1 MPDNRAPTD
10 PSEDT
15 GPKKVAVPPR
25 EKSRTAA
32 AAREFLHAIASDTGV
47 LAERIKAAATTAWKE
62 RNRSGQRQSAVR
74 QRRTVAHRWP
84 ARLAAAI
91 GIFIVVAV
99 LATAG
104 ATLWALHDLPLDRAE
119 AEGNAAGPSILLAAS
134 DGQELGRRGMIK
146 LDDAPL
152 SAFPDHLIAAVLAI
166 EDRRFFSHL
175 GVDPRGILRALRRNT
190 AAGAVVEGG
199 STITQQLIK
208 IEKLDD
214 ARTVSRKLR
223 EAIVAVWLERRL
235 GKEEILARYLN
246 KLYLGAGAVGM
257 PAAARLYFNK
267 EVSDLTLPESAML
280 AGLIRSPSQLNP
292 IRDLQ
297 RARARAAIVLDAML
311 ASGAL
316 DATDVAKAKADPAVL
331 NVGSDSWGASS
342 YFADWVAQESSEI
355 AGSFTG
361 TMRVR
366 TTLVPSL
373 QALAERVVEAALS
386 NPETARGVSEAALV
400 AMRPDGSVVAMV
412 GGRNYESSKFNRAV
426 QAMRQPGSAFKLFVY
441 LAALRN
447 GFTPD
452 DRIEDVPFEIGGWS
466 PKNFGDRYS
475 GQVTLA
481 DAFARSINTVAAR
494 LALEVGVDQVITAAR
509 DLGIDA
515 PLAENPSLAL
525 GTSEVSLLDLTGAY
539 ASVRAGRMPVEP
551 WGIAAF
557 GREGQTNLF
566 STSQPATPQ
575 KSLEPYR
582 DNLVSLLR
590 LVVER
595 GTGRGAALDGFA
607 AGKTGTS
614 QEYRDAWFIGFN
626 EPLVVGVWVG
636 NDDGTPMD
644 EVTGG
649 SLPALIWKNFIA
661 EASGMLPAAEP
672 PAADGPLVAAT
683 NPADSLQTLPSAPA
697 DSICNYQACS
707 RAYRSFRASDCTY
720 QPYDGPR
727 RQCTD
732 GLDRTTA
739 GLEADFVREGSADVF
754 NALVE
759 ESTVAPAKVIHVEP
773 EPESAGGPAPAF
785 CDMNACSAAYRSFRA
800 SDCSFQPE
808 DGGPRQ
814 ICDRARVGA
823 AEPEAP
829 HPFEAFEAAPPAGA
843 AASCDR
849 EACMAAYQSF
859 RSSDC
864 TYQPED
870 GGPRQICDRTI
881 ADAEVIAVPSGEMPF
896 EAGPGAGYCNV
907 SACAAQYRS
916 FRASDCTYQP
926 VDGGPRQ
933 FCDR

>member
-10 PSEDT
+10 PTEGT
-15 GPKKVAVPPR
+15 EIREARP

-32 AAREFLHAIASDTGV
+32 AGREFLRALASDTSA
-47 LAERIKAAATTAWKE
+47 LTQRIKAAVMNLRTRGRRDGA
-62 RNRSGQRQSAVR
+62 RQPVVR
-74 QRRTVAHRWP
+74 RGRRVTRRWP
-84 ARLAAAI
+84 ARLAASI
-91 GIFIVVAV
+91 GVFIVVAV
-99 LATAG
+99 VATAG
-104 ATLWALHDLPLDRAE
+104 AAIWALHDLPVDKAAADAAE
-119 AEGNAAGPSILLAAS
+119 PSLLLEAS
-134 DGQELGRRGMIK
+134 DGQEIGRRGMIK
-146 LDDAPL
+146 LEDAPI

-166 EDRRFFSHL
+166 EDRRFFSHF
-175 GVDPRGILRALRRNT
+175 GVDPRGILRALRRNI

-199 STITQQLIK
+199 STITQQLVK
-208 IEKLDD
+208 MQKLDD
-214 ARTVSRKLR
+214 ARTISRKLR
-223 EAIVAVWLERRL
+223 EAIIAVWLERRL
-235 GKEEILARYLN
+235 GKEEILTRYLN
-246 KLYLGAGAVGM
+246 NLYMGAGAVGM

-267 EVSDLTLPESAML
+267 GVSDLTLPESAML

-297 RARARAAIVLDAML
+297 SARARAAIVLDAML
-311 ASGAL
+311 ATGAL
-316 DATDVAKAKADPAVL
+316 DAAAVANAKAEPAVL
-331 NVGSDSWGASS
+331 NVGSDSWGAST
-342 YFADWVAQESSEI
+342 YFADWVAQESAEI
-355 AGSFTG
+355 AGSFAG

-447 GFTPD
+447 GFTPA
-452 DRIEDVPFEIGGWS
+452 DRIEDAPFEIDGWS

-494 LALEVGVDQVITAAR
+494 LALEVGVDQVIAAAR
-509 DLGIDA
+509 DLGIEA

-551 WGIAAF
+551 WAIAAF
-557 GREGQTNLF
+557 GREGQANLF
-566 STSQPATPQ
+566 SASQAATPQ

-582 DNLVSLLR
+582 DDLVALLR
-590 LVVER
+590 LVIER
-595 GTGRGAALDGFA
+595 GTGRGAALNGFA

-672 PAADGPLVAAT
+672 PAPDGPLVAAT
-683 NPADSLQTLPSAPA
+683 RPADGLEPIPVATA

-732 GLDRTTA
+732 GLEGMT
-739 GLEADFVREGSADVF
+739 EENFVRESSADIF
-754 NALVE
+754 NALTD
-759 ESTVAPAKVIHVEP
+759 ESIAAPAEVVHVEP
-773 EPESAGGPAPAF
+773 EEPASAGGPAPAF
-785 CDMNACSAAYRSFRA
+785 CDVSACAAAYRSFRA
-800 SDCSFQPE
+800 SDCSFQPA

-814 ICDRARVGA
+814 IC
-823 AEPEAP
+823 E
-829 HPFEAFEAAPPAGA
+829 
-843 AASCDR
+843 
-849 EACMAAYQSF
+849 
-859 RSSDC
+859 
-864 TYQPED
+864 
-870 GGPRQICDRTI
+870 RTI
-881 ADAEVIAVPSGEMPF
+881 ADAEAIPVPSGEMPF
-896 EAGPGAGYCNV
+896 PAGPEAASCNV

-916 FRASDCTYQP
+916 FRAADCTYQP